1 MPYDWIKSAGRVM
14 MAMSGN
20 VKQLDRV
27 PFFALIDEQF
37 ISRIMGITTREI
49 LSSPETYANCIIKT
63 AEFIQADTIQIPS
76 AYAGPAEAYAFAEAN
91 NKMDSIHWYDYKP
104 IAIKQG
110 EVCKTEEDIENLEI
124 PDHSKVDLW
133 ETTFT
138 AANII
143 KEKLKYPQSLGVS
156 IWSVVQEL
164 RGVDAFK
171 DIRRNPDLLL
181 KLCEKIYESQLD
193 VYNNWVEKVGSTPLI
208 MYTGYAFNKHMMSFK
223 DAMKYEGQFIKRF
236 QEKIKA
242 PFILHNCGT
251 KPYFKEICRE
261 IDFIAVNGSH
271 PLDIEYWTEFQNEFP
286 KVTIMGANIDVSREM
301 FTGTPQDVE
310 EKVRENIINLA
321 PRGRYIVSPI
331 CCLPWGVPLP
341 NVFAIHKAIEK
352 YGQYPIKTS

>member
-1 MPYDWIKSAGRVM
+1 MPYDWIKSVGRVM
-14 MAMSGN
+14 KVLGGQ
-20 VKQLDRV
+20 VKGLDRI

-49 LSSPETYANCIIKT
+49 LSSPETYANCLIKT

-76 AYAGPAEAYAFAEAN
+76 AYAGPSEAYAFAEVN
-91 NKMDSIHWYDYKP
+91 NKMDSIQWYDYQP

-110 EVCKTEEDIENLEI
+110 EVCKTEEDIEKLEI
-124 PDHSKVDLW
+124 PDHSKIDLW

-138 AANII
+138 TANII
-143 KEKLKYPQSLGVS
+143 REKIKFPQSMGVS

-164 RGVDAFK
+164 RGVDAYK
-171 DIRRNPDLLL
+171 DIRRNPELLL

-193 VYNNWVEKVGSTPLI
+193 VYNNWIDRVGAAPLI

-236 QEKIKA
+236 QKKIKS

-251 KPYFKEICRE
+251 KPYFKEICKE

-271 PLDIEYWTEFQNEFP
+271 PLDIEYWIDFKREFP
-286 KVTIMGANIDVSREM
+286 KVTIMGANIDVSREL

-310 EKVRENIINLA
+310 EKVKENIVNLA
-321 PRGRYIVSPI
+321 PGGRYIVSPI

-341 NVFAIHKAIEK
+341 NVFAIPKAIKK
-352 YGQYPIKTS
+352 YGTYPINK